1 MNDELIGVIKL
12 FAGNFAPQGYM
23 LCQGQTLAINEHEAL
38 YAILGNTYGGDI
50 QNNNFQLPNLCSKFV
65 KGTGVNASGTQTV
78 TLGESGGTESIV
90 PTLTY
95 ANQMPCAILDS
106 QYLGLNYIICVEGI
120 FPSRP

>member
-38 YAILGNTYGGDI
+38 YAILGNTYGGDM
-50 QNNNFQLPNLCSKFV
+50 QNNNFQLPNLCGKFV

-78 TLGESGGTESIV
+78 TLGEVSGNAGIV
-90 PTLTY
+90 PTLSY
-95 ANQMPCAILDS
+95 ANQMPCLTLDS